1 MPTTLHINNK
11 EYPVELKGNETL
23 LEILRDQFGLTG
35 TKTACEESE
44 CGTCTVQINGKAV
57 LSCITLA
64 QNVAGDRIETVEGL
78 NDNDR
83 LHPVQKAFMD
93 YGAVQ
98 CGFCI
103 PGMIM
108 STKALL
114 ETNPSP
120 SREEIEYALD
130 GNICRCAG
138 YPKIF
143 DAVRKAGEVMKQGW
157 QQAARPD
164 EKNESRPDM
173 EKITCGITYEEYVK
187 TLNAGKTAEA
197 ADQ

>member
-1 MPTTLHINNK
+1 MSKIILKINNADHA
-11 EYPVELKGNETL
+11 LDLQGNETL
-23 LEILRDQFGLTG
+23 LEVLRLKLGLTG

-64 QNVAGDRIETVEGL
+64 CDLQGQDIQTIEGVAQGE
-78 NDNDR
+78 R
-83 LHPVQKAFMD
+83 LHPVQQAFLEC
-93 YGAVQ
+93 GAVQ

-108 STKALL
+108 SAKSLL
-114 ETNPSP
+114 ENNPSP
-120 SREEIEYALD
+120 SQEQIEYALD

-143 DAVRKAGEVMKQGW
+143 EAVRRAGQLMKQGW
-157 QQAARPD
+157 DSSQTAESSDA
-164 EKNESRPDM
+164 ESRPKM
-173 EKITCGITYEEYVK
+173 EGMARGITYEEYAK
-187 TLNAGKTAEA
+187 GLNK
-197 ADQ
+197 

>member
-1 MPTTLHINNK
+1 MVKLVINKK
-11 EYPVELKGNETL
+11 EYLLDLKGHETL
-23 LEILRDQFGLTG
+23 LEVLRDKLSLTG

-44 CGTCTVQINGKAV
+44 CGTCTVNINGKAV

-64 QNVAGDRIETVEGL
+64 ADIAGEEVITIEGL
-78 NDNDR
+78 ADGDK
-83 LHPVQKAFMD
+83 LDPVQQAYVD

-108 STKALL
+108 SSKALL
-114 ETNPSP
+114 DRNPHP
-120 SREEIEYALD
+120 TQEEIEYALD

-143 DAVRKAGEVMKQGW
+143 DAVRKAGEMMQKGPEH
-157 QQAARPD
+157 AGPED
-164 EKNESRPDM
+164 TKEKFKTNM
-173 EKITCGITYEEYVK
+173 AKGITYEEFLQMK
-187 TLNAGKTAEA
+187 QT
-197 ADQ
+197 

>member
-1 MPTTLHINNK
+1 MHKVNLTINNK
-11 EYPVELKGNETL
+11 NFPINLNGNETL
-23 LEILRDQFGLTG
+23 MEVLRNQLGLTG

-57 LSCITLA
+57 LACITMACDLEGD
-64 QNVAGDRIETVEGL
+64 NILTIEGVADE
-78 NDNDR
+78 DQ
-83 LHPVQKAFMD
+83 LHPVQQAYLD

-114 ETNPSP
+114 EKNPAP
-120 SREEIEYALD
+120 SQEEIEYALD

-143 DAVRKAGEVMKQGW
+143 DAVKKAGQVMQKGW
-157 QQAARPD
+157 QKVNEIENISR
-164 EKNESRPDM
+164 EKLSSINQ
-173 EKITCGITYEEYVK
+173 GLTYEEYVK
-187 TLNAGKTAEA
+187 ISAAANPEA
-197 ADQ
+197 QK

>member
-1 MPTTLHINNK
+1 MTKLIINKK
-11 EYPVELKGNETL
+11 EYVLDLKGHETL
-23 LEILRDQFGLTG
+23 LEVLRDKLSLTG

-44 CGTCTVQINGKAV
+44 CGTCTVNINGKAI

-64 QNVAGDRIETVEGL
+64 ADIEGEEVTTIEGL
-78 NDNDR
+78 AIGDH
-83 LHPVQKAFMD
+83 LHPVQQAYVD

-108 STKALL
+108 SSKALL
-114 ETNPSP
+114 DKNPTP
-120 SREEIEYALD
+120 TQEDIEYALD

-143 DAVRKAGEVMKQGW
+143 DAVYKAGEIMKRGE
-157 QQAARPD
+157 AVKEID
-164 EKNESRPDM
+164 EKKDKFKSTM
-173 EKITCGITYEEYVK
+173 AKGLTYEEF
-187 TLNAGKTAEA
+187 LNLPK
-197 ADQ
+197 

>member
-1 MPTTLHINNK
+1 MKKLTINNK
-11 EYPVELKGNETL
+11 EYLLDLKGHETL
-23 LEILRDQFGLTG
+23 LEVLRDKLSLTG

-44 CGTCTVQINGKAV
+44 CGTCTVEINGKAV

-64 QNVAGDRIETVEGL
+64 ADIEGEAVTTIEGL
-78 NDNDR
+78 ADGDK
-83 LHPVQKAFMD
+83 LHPVQQAYVD

-108 STKALL
+108 SSKALL
-114 ETNPSP
+114 DKNPSP
-120 SREEIEYALD
+120 TQEEIEYALD

-143 DAVRKAGEVMKQGW
+143 DAVRKAGEVMKNGGNLE
-157 QQAARPD
+157 QAVVAAQD
-164 EKNESRPDM
+164 KFKSTM
-173 EKITCGITYEEYVK
+173 AKGITYEDFLK
-187 TLNAGKTAEA
+187 MKQT
-197 ADQ
+197 